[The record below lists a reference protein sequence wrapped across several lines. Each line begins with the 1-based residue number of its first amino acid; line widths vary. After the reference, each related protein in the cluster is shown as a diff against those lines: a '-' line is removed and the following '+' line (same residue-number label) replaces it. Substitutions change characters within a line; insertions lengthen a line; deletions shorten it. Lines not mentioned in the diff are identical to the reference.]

1 LFLKDRLET
10 VNHIPAVR
18 ARVAGW
24 RRDGAAV
31 ALVPTMG
38 NLHRGHMQLV
48 KLALERAER
57 VVVSIFVNPMQFGP
71 RDDFD
76 RYPRTLERDCAVL
89 AQAGAQLVFAPEPQE
104 MYPAGMQRSSV
115 VNVPALAGI
124 LEGQHR
130 PGHFQGVATVVAKL
144 FNITTPDVAV
154 FGQKDYQQLLVI
166 EQMTRDLC
174 LPIEIVPGPI
184 VRDEDGLALSS
195 RNQYL
200 SAAERSRA
208 PLLHDSLVI
217 ARQRLLDGDRRWAE
231 IETAALGRL
240 ESAGFVPDYFSI
252 RSAEDLGPPSGGHRR
267 LVLLVAARLGQTR
280 LIDNVC
286 VDL

>member
-1 LFLKDRLET
+1 MET
-10 VNHIPAVR
+10 VSHIPAVR

-24 RRDGAAV
+24 RREGASV

-48 KLALERAER
+48 QLALERAER

-76 RYPRTLERDCAVL
+76 RYPRTLERDCAAL
-89 AQAGAQLVFAPEPQE
+89 AQAGAHLVFAPEPRE
-104 MYPAGMQRSSV
+104 MYPAGMERSSV

-124 LEGQHR
+124 LEGQYR

-184 VRDEDGLALSS
+184 VRDDDGLALSS

-200 SAAERSRA
+200 SAAERGRA
-208 PLLHDSLVI
+208 PALHDCLMA
-217 ARQRLLDGDRRWAE
+217 ARRRILDGDRRWTE
-231 IETAALGRL
+231 IEAAALGCL
-240 ESAGFVPDYFSI
+240 ESVGFNPDYFSI
-252 RSAEDLGPPSGGHRR
+252 RSAEDLGLPSEMHRR
-267 LVLLVAARLGQTR
+267 LVLLVAAGLGQTR